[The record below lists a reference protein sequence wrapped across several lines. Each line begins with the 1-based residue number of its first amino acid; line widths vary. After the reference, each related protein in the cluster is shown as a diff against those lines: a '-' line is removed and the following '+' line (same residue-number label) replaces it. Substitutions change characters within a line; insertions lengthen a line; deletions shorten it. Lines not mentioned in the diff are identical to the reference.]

1 MGEIFKVLG
10 DMNRLRI
17 LNILMRY
24 ELCVCEIEVVLKMTQ
39 SNVSRHL
46 SKLKNVKLISSS
58 KDAQWIHYKLNQGFA
73 SDNELLFGYL
83 KQNFENDISL
93 MKDTSRCKIYKDSDY
108 NCQTITNDK
117 NIVLEYIDK
126 QTQPNNV
133 AIA

>member
-1 MGEIFKVLG
+1 MVEIFKVLG

-46 SKLKNVKLISSS
+46 SKLKSIKLISSC
-58 KDAQWIHYKLNQGFA
+58 KDAQWIHYRLNQRFA
-73 SDNELLFGYL
+73 CDNKLLVDYL
-83 KQNFENDISL
+83 KQSFENDTSL
-93 MKDTSRCKIYKDSDY
+93 MKDMSRCKIYKDSGY

-117 NIVLEYIDK
+117 NLVLDYIDRH
-126 QTQPNNV
+126 TQPD
-133 AIA
+133 